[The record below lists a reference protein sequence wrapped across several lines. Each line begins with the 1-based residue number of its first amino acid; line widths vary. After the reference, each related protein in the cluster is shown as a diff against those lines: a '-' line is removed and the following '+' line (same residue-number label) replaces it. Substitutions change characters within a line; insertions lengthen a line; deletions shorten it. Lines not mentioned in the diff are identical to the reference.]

1 MIATDYIT
9 LDEIRERA
17 HALWER
23 AGRPEGRAEDH
34 WHAAERQLR
43 SERDAQHPEE
53 DRTLGAQP
61 PEIH

>member
-17 HALWER
+17 HSLWER
-23 AGRPEGRAEDH
+23 DGRPEGRAEDH

-43 SERDAQHPEE
+43 SESDARHPEAGGAP
-53 DRTLGAQP
+53 RTPP